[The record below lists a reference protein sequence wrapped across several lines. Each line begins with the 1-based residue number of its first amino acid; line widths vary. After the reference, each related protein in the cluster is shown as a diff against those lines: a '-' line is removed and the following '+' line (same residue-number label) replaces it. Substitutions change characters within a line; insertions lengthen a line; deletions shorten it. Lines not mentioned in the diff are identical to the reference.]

1 MQIGKDRRDAE
12 TLDTE
17 PAFDANSGALL
28 ERLIFRN
35 RLCILIAC
43 GIVTLLL
50 GFSLPDLRLT
60 ASFEGMI
67 PTHHPFVVNYR
78 NNAQYLGNLSGN
90 TVDIVVTASHGT
102 VLDNG
107 YLTTL
112 RHINDQVFLLPG
124 VDRVFMRSLWSP
136 DVRWV
141 AVTNVGMNGG
151 PVMPNGFDGSPGSI
165 QQLAVNIRNAGV
177 VGTLVASDY
186 KSTLIEVPLLA
197 QDQATAKLN
206 YAALAA
212 RLNAIRAK
220 YAGQGVTIGITGFA
234 MIVGNLLHGMHEI
247 LGFFAV
253 SVLIS
258 AVILFWYTR
267 CVRSTGLVIFCS
279 MLAVCW
285 QLGILPLIGYSL
297 DPYSVLVPFLIFAIG
312 MSHGA
317 QKMNGVM
324 QDIGRGWPSLVAARM
339 TFRRLFMAGFTAL
352 CCDVVGFAVLITIQ
366 IPAIQNLAA
375 VASIGVGLL
384 IFTNLILLPVLLSYT
399 GVTPKAAVRSLA
411 SERQADQGLAKHPA
425 LAILDRFTQRRYA
438 AAAILAAISLGAGAA
453 WIGRDLQIG
462 DIQKGAPELRANS
475 LYNQDDSYFVSH
487 YATSSDV
494 FVVMVKTPMEQCA
507 NYRTLSKM
515 DALESELRD
524 LPGVASTSSLADFE
538 RIMSVEFNEGSY
550 DWYDLIPNQAA
561 LNQPV
566 GDTPPSLVN
575 PDCDLMPISVF
586 LRDHKAGTLTRV
598 VDTVQGF
605 AARNNDANTTFL
617 MAAGNAGIAAA
628 TNLVVARASHLMLIE
643 VYATVI
649 LLCLITFRTWRAVL
663 AAILPL
669 ALTSILAQALMVEIG
684 IGIKVATL
692 PVTALGVGIGVDYAL
707 YILSVTLANLRQG
720 MGLSEAYYRALLFT
734 GRVVMLTG
742 FTLAAAV
749 GTWIFSPIKFQADM
763 GELLAF
769 MFLWNMLGALILL
782 PALSC
787 FLLPQSRLVNTAAS
801 PESCLAATGGD
812 HRAKLTGRPELAMRA
827 NELQ

>member
-1 MQIGKDRRDAE
+1 MDMGAE
-12 TLDTE
+12 
-17 PAFDANSGALL
+17 PVFDLNSGSLL

-35 RLCILIAC
+35 RLVILVAC
-43 GIVTLLL
+43 AMITLLL
-50 GFSLPDLRLT
+50 GFSMVNLRLT
-60 ASFEGMI
+60 ASFESMI
-67 PTHHPFVVNYR
+67 PTLHPFVLNYR
-78 NNAQYLGNLSGN
+78 ANAQYLGNSSGN
-90 TVDIVVTASHGT
+90 TVDIVVRANHGT
-102 VLDNG
+102 VLDSA

-112 RHINDQVFLLPG
+112 RKINDAVFLLPG
-124 VDRVFMRSLWSP
+124 VDRAFMRSLWSP
-136 DVRWV
+136 DVRWE

-151 PVMPNGFDGSPGSI
+151 PVMPESFDGSPDSI

-197 QDQATAKLN
+197 QDQAAKRLD
-206 YAALAA
+206 YGALAA
-212 RLNAIRAK
+212 QLNAIRAE

-234 MIVGNLLHGMHEI
+234 MIVGDLLQGMREI

-267 CVRSTGLVIFCS
+267 CLRSTGLVVFCS
-279 MLAVCW
+279 MLAVSW

-312 MSHGA
+312 TSHGA

-324 QDIGRGWPSLVAARM
+324 QDIGRGRSSLVAARM
-339 TFRRLFMAGFTAL
+339 TFRRLFIAGFTAL
-352 CCDVVGFAVLITIQ
+352 CCDVVGFAVLLTIQ
-366 IPAIQNLAA
+366 IPAIQELAA
-375 VASIGVGLL
+375 VASIGVALL

-399 GVTPKAAVRSLA
+399 GVTRKAAVRSLQ
-411 SERQADQGLAKHPA
+411 SERHADEGLAKHPIWA
-425 LAILDRFTQRRYA
+425 FLDRFTRPRFA
-438 AAAILAAISLGAGAA
+438 AAAILLAVALGGGAA
-453 WIGRDLQIG
+453 WVGRDLQIG

-475 LYNQDDSYFVSH
+475 LYNQDDNYFVSH

-494 FVVMVKTPMEQCA
+494 FVVMVKTQAQQCA
-507 NYRTLSKM
+507 NYHTLNKM
-515 DALESELRD
+515 DRLESELRD
-524 LPGVASTSSLADFE
+524 VPGVTSASSLVDFE

-561 LNQPV
+561 LNQPI
-566 GDTPPSLVN
+566 GNTPPSLVN
-575 PDCDLMPISVF
+575 PDCDFMPISVF
-586 LRDHKAGTLTRV
+586 LRDHKAATLTRV
-598 VDTVQGF
+598 VDHVQAF
-605 AARNNDANTTFL
+605 AARNNDASTEFL
-617 MAAGNAGIAAA
+617 LAAGNGGIAAA
-628 TNLVVARASHLMLIE
+628 TNLVVARASHVMLIE
-643 VYATVI
+643 VYASVI

-669 ALTSILAQALMVEIG
+669 VLTSILAQALMVWLG
-684 IGIKVATL
+684 IGVKVATL

-707 YILSVTLANLRQG
+707 YILSVTMANMRQG
-720 MGLSEAYYRALLFT
+720 MALSEAYYRALLFT

-769 MFLWNMLGALILL
+769 MFLLNMLGALILL

-787 FLLPQSRLVNTAAS
+787 FLLPKSRFTAISGHAE
-801 PESCLAATGGD
+801 PDPAAGSDDAGK
-812 HRAKLTGRPELAMRA
+812 RSSRSALAMPA
-827 NELQ
+827 SEIH